1 MISCFEH
8 LKSSTVLKEIDI
20 YEFVEAVKNP
30 DSKTQKR
37 IEQTRCYYYKCKETY
52 NALKEKLPCF
62 AFNFRFKEKR
72 RNDNIIEPTGLIY
85 LDVDKSTDI
94 DLKNPYVFASWL
106 SISNNGRGILVK
118 VNCLT
123 IDNFKDTY
131 LAIAKELNIDVDI
144 RAAKPTQPTLHSFD
158 KDIYFNEGSVTWIC
172 DNSSYLENTP
182 STPLNI
188 IKKRKGNDV
197 IGENLILRFNNFDE
211 VDFKDKEYLYF
222 KDEKKLMA
230 SVVIPKKIKVGSRNP
245 ILSPIAYQI
254 RALNPCITFVH
265 LKALIESVN
274 INCCKPP
281 LKDKEVYSIVKSVMS
296 LEDVEP
302 ILNCLRRF
310 LFNPVFNLTHKQK
323 MKIVNTKNGQALSEK
338 TIKEIAKFIDNW
350 DVKRQGSI
358 SQTKLKVVTG
368 KSIGTIEKYY
378 KLFKSQIKDIKEQY
392 KLLKTGQNTPA
403 RLTN

>member
-1 MISCFEH
+1 MISCFER

-20 YEFVEAVKNP
+20 YEFVEVIKNP

-37 IEQTRCYYYKCKETY
+37 IEQTRSYYHNCKETY
-52 NALKEKLPCF
+52 DSLKAKLPCF
-62 AFNFRFKEKR
+62 ALNFRFKEKR

-94 DLKNPYVFASWL
+94 DLNNPYVFASWL
-106 SISNNGRGILVK
+106 SISNNGRGILVR
-118 VNCLT
+118 VENLT

-158 KDIYFNEGSVTWIC
+158 KDIYFNEDAITWIC
-172 DNSSYLENTP
+172 DNNPYLENTP
-182 STPLNI
+182 NTSLNI

-211 VDFKDKEYLYF
+211 VDFKGKEYLHF

-230 SVVIPKKIKVGSRNP
+230 SVIIPRKIKAGSRNS
-245 ILSPIAYQI
+245 IISAITYQI
-254 RALNPCITFVH
+254 RALNPCIAFAH
-265 LKALIESVN
+265 LKALIDSIN
-274 INCCKPP
+274 INCCKPT
-281 LKDKEVYSIVKSVMS
+281 LKDEEIYNIAENVIN
-296 LEDVEP
+296 LEDIEP
-302 ILNCLRRF
+302 ILNSPRRF

-338 TIKEIAKFIDNW
+338 TIKEIANCIDNW
-350 DVKRQGSI
+350 DVKKQGSI

-378 KLFKSQIKDIKEQY
+378 KLFKSQIADIKEQY
-392 KLLKTGQNTPA
+392 KLLKLGQNTPA
-403 RLTN
+403 QLIN